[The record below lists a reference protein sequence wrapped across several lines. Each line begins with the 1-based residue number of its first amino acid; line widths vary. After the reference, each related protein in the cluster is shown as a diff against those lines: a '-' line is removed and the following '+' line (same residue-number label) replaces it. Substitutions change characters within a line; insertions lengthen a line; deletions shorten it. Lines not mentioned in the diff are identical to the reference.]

1 MKEFEFDKK
10 DKMLKRYNL
19 KVFIWDIFQ
28 IFLSILMPYAM
39 WYATQY
45 EKYNIILYSVIFP
58 MAFIAVLYELWL
70 VFDILFVQS
79 NYIIRK
85 IEIDEEQ
92 KKITFHTF
100 STIFFKSKLIEDNI
114 TSMRF
119 FSISCFER
127 KNIIDG
133 LRIKYKNHDY
143 QLPIICF
150 IDYGDL
156 NELMYGMCNIKE
168 SK

>member
-58 MAFIAVLYELWL
+58 MAFIAVQ
-70 VFDILFVQS
+70 IQIS
-79 NYIIRK
+79 SAKIIK
-85 IEIDEEQ
+85 G
-92 KKITFHTF
+92 K
-100 STIFFKSKLIEDNI
+100 
-114 TSMRF
+114 
-119 FSISCFER
+119 ER
-127 KNIIDG
+127 
-133 LRIKYKNHDY
+133 RV
-143 QLPIICF
+143 
-150 IDYGDL
+150 
-156 NELMYGMCNIKE
+156 
-168 SK
+168 S